1 MRCVRRRTSKK
12 TESQRSLA
20 SALFSRFLRRSEI
33 CPLNP
38 GPRPFKLRYGWEG
51 CNELVDAFLNLFWV
65 LLIIGHSEPF
75 EIFTLA
81 NCSCPTSPSG
91 PCLSVPRCPTNLYSP
106 KIFG

>member
-1 MRCVRRRTSKK
+1 MVSGERLVFKISPPKPN
-12 TESQRSLA
+12 LP
-20 SALFSRFLRRSEI
+20 I
-33 CPLNP
+33 NP
-38 GPRPFKLRYGWEG
+38 GPRYFIKLRYGWEE

-65 LLIIGHSEPF
+65 LLIIGRSEPF

-106 KIFG
+106 KIFEPRCE